1 MRGEHRIITFG
12 LTDEQNEVV
21 KANVPA
27 KDYEVFDTDEPTDII
42 AIGSVAVIIQA
53 SAMDKEMIEMLFDF
67 YSEVGNNTYET
78 VVWLGEPIPP
88 RGVSKLFKC
97 YNSFSDIED
106 NLKYILLTAHRRTK
120 KSDEYSEKFY
130 YGIKIIAAIRRKPGI
145 KTKEL
150 AELLEISPRSV
161 QRYIAA
167 LQVAGEFIE
176 YDSSKKGWKLMGGKS
191 EFFGDWENP
200 NV

>member
-12 LTDEQNEVV
+12 LTDEQNEIV

-27 KDYEVFDTDEPTDII
+27 RNYEVFDTNEPTDVV

-53 SAMDKEMIEMLFDF
+53 SAMDEKTIEFLFDF
-67 YSEVGNNTYET
+67 HSEVGNNAYET
-78 VVWLGEPIPP
+78 VVWLGEPTPP
-88 RGVSKLFKC
+88 REVRKHFKC
-97 YNSFSDIED
+97 YASFSDIKD

-120 KSDEYSEKFY
+120 KAAEYSEKFY
-130 YGIKIIAAIRRKPGI
+130 YGIKLIAAIRRRPGI

-150 AELLEISPRSV
+150 AELLEISPRSI
-161 QRYIAA
+161 QRYITA

-176 YDSSKKGWKLMGGKS
+176 YDSSLKGWKLLGGKS

-200 NV
+200 NA